1 MNLYSKLLALL
12 LANLTLTIYAQNPL
26 PNNWH
31 SLDKKEN
38 GYYGVSAE
46 KAIQS
51 TLKDRKSKTVVVA
64 ILDSGVE
71 YKHEDLKDNMWVNP
85 KEIPNN
91 GRDDDQNGY
100 IDDIHGWNFIGGKNG
115 ENVSSDNLEVTR
127 LYAKLKYKYDKA
139 DPDKISKADKKS
151 YEEFLKLKE
160 EVESHRQTATE
171 ALAGI
176 QKSETMVKNAIQAA
190 IKALDGQAITL
201 ENIEKL
207 DEGDSKT
214 ISTGVAVLKQLIEEF
229 PDLKTGD
236 EMMKFIENDFNEG
249 KKHYQKELDFSFNPD
264 LNTRKIVGDNYANP
278 LEKNYGNNDVK
289 GPDASHGTHVA
300 GLVGAVRNNQ
310 IGMDGIATN
319 VKIMSV
325 RCVPD
330 GDERDK
336 DVANAIR
343 YAVDNGATVIN
354 MSFGKG
360 YSPEKDVVD
369 AAVKYAASKD
379 VLLVHAAGNSA
390 QNNDKTNNFPN
401 KVYQKKKFLGK
412 NKAKNWLEVGA
423 IAPKDG
429 LGMVAGFSNYGKK
442 NVDLFSPG
450 VAIYSTT
457 PENTYNSF
465 QGTSM
470 ASPIAAGVV
479 AMLRSHFPTLTA
491 KQIIKIVKS
500 STETPVLKVIQPG
513 TKEEVNF
520 SDLSSSGGI
529 INLEKAVQL
538 ALKTKGKKKVSG
550 WNSDHSVDPKN
561 IRA

>member
-1 MNLYSKLLALL
+1 M
-12 LANLTLTIYAQNPL
+12 
-26 PNNWH
+26 
-31 SLDKKEN
+31 
-38 GYYGVSAE
+38 
-46 KAIQS
+46 
-51 TLKDRKSKTVVVA
+51 
-64 ILDSGVE
+64 
-71 YKHEDLKDNMWVNP
+71 
-85 KEIPNN
+85 
-91 GRDDDQNGY
+91 
-100 IDDIHGWNFIGGKNG
+100 
-115 ENVSSDNLEVTR
+115 
-127 LYAKLKYKYDKA
+127 
-139 DPDKISKADKKS
+139 
-151 YEEFLKLKE
+151 
-160 EVESHRQTATE
+160 
-171 ALAGI
+171 
-176 QKSETMVKNAIQAA
+176 
-190 IKALDGQAITL
+190 
-201 ENIEKL
+201 
-207 DEGDSKT
+207 
-214 ISTGVAVLKQLIEEF
+214 
-229 PDLKTGD
+229 
-236 EMMKFIENDFNEG
+236 
-249 KKHYQKELDFSFNPD
+249 
-264 LNTRKIVGDNYANP
+264 
-278 LEKNYGNNDVK
+278 
-289 GPDASHGTHVA
+289 
-300 GLVGAVRNNQ
+300 
-310 IGMDGIATN
+310 
-319 VKIMSV
+319 
-325 RCVPD
+325 
-330 GDERDK
+330 
-336 DVANAIR
+336 
-343 YAVDNGATVIN
+343 DNGATVIN

>member
-1 MNLYSKLLALL
+1 
-12 LANLTLTIYAQNPL
+12 
-26 PNNWH
+26 
-31 SLDKKEN
+31 
-38 GYYGVSAE
+38 
-46 KAIQS
+46 
-51 TLKDRKSKTVVVA
+51 
-64 ILDSGVE
+64 
-71 YKHEDLKDNMWVNP
+71 
-85 KEIPNN
+85 
-91 GRDDDQNGY
+91 
-100 IDDIHGWNFIGGKNG
+100 
-115 ENVSSDNLEVTR
+115 
-127 LYAKLKYKYDKA
+127 
-139 DPDKISKADKKS
+139 
-151 YEEFLKLKE
+151 
-160 EVESHRQTATE
+160 
-171 ALAGI
+171 
-176 QKSETMVKNAIQAA
+176 
-190 IKALDGQAITL
+190 
-201 ENIEKL
+201 
-207 DEGDSKT
+207 
-214 ISTGVAVLKQLIEEF
+214 
-229 PDLKTGD
+229 
-236 EMMKFIENDFNEG
+236 
-249 KKHYQKELDFSFNPD
+249 
-264 LNTRKIVGDNYANP
+264 
-278 LEKNYGNNDVK
+278 EKNYGNNDVK